1 MLPENYSIMNVKLSG
16 DTIRISGLQQLHGP
30 SAAVFRDEVLST
42 LKRKTQR
49 PVEVD
54 FSQVMTVDGGG
65 LGALLSVHKVCG
77 GVRLLNPP
85 PAVRQILELTR
96 MNRVFQIVQDLP
108 A

>member
-1 MLPENYSIMNVKLSG
+1 MNVQLSG
-16 DTIRISGLQQLHGP
+16 ETVRVSGLQQLHGP

-42 LKRKTQR
+42 LKSKTRR

-65 LGALLSVHKVCG
+65 LGALLSVHKASG
-77 GVRLLNPP
+77 GVRLVNPP

-96 MNRVFQIVQDLP
+96 MNRVFQIVQN
-108 A
+108 